1 MRVTP
6 YSCLR
11 RGSLPLLHFFRPPLP
26 RHMAG
31 IRYVSQLSSSLRSA
45 TAKATGLRSRYVLAR
60 TLATANASPF
70 AALDTFTDRH
80 VGPDAAETAY
90 MLKQL
95 GYDSMDAFIAAT
107 VPAHIRIPED
117 GITNATIPSLSESEL
132 TRRAKA
138 LGRDNKIFK
147 SYIGMGYHNNVV
159 PPVILRNVSLC
170 FFWLD
175 AMRNLTGIQVIE
187 SPAWYTPYTPY
198 QPEIAQGTCT
208 TCVILTTG

>member
-1 MRVTP
+1 
-6 YSCLR
+6 
-11 RGSLPLLHFFRPPLP
+11 
-26 RHMAG
+26 MAG
-31 IRYVSQLSSSLRSA
+31 IRYVSHLSSSLRPA

-80 VGPDAAETAY
+80 VGPDASETAY

-107 VPAHIRIPED
+107 VPSHIRIPED

-159 PPVILRNVSLC
+159 PPVILRNVSLSASLARC
-170 FFWLD
+170 CAEPDGL
-175 AMRNLTGIQVIE
+175 QVIE

-198 QPEIAQGTCT
+198 QPEISQGLCI
-208 TCVILTTG
+208 TCVISIIS